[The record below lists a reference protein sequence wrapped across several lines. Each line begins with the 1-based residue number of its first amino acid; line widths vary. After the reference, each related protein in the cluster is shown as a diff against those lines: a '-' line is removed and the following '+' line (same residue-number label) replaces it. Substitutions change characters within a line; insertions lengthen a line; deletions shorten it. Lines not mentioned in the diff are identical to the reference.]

1 MFGPFEKGL
10 VVEVGVDGQRRFRKR
25 STGVKASVNGAE
37 TGAKLIADLMSDR
50 ADGGEGLM

>member
-50 ADGGEGLM
+50 TDGGEGLM

>member
-37 TGAKLIADLMSDR
+37 ARAQLIADLMGDR
-50 ADGGEGLM
+50 TDGGEGLM